1 MNRYRLDENSH
12 ARKVFRILG
21 PVLLGIGALLTL
33 VGIIGFISGT
43 IFLIVLAF
51 IGMPLDFIG
60 SVLTALGYMG
70 AVARYTASQS
80 APVAKDVA
88 NYMIDNTQH
97 SVANLAGKVAREI
110 KTEAKPVTCLHC
122 GEVAHPGAL
131 FCDRCG
137 KPLAIVCPKCNEQ
150 NDQNAR
156 YCQKCGEPL

>member
-1 MNRYRLDENSH
+1 MNRYRLDENSKV
-12 ARKVFRILG
+12 RKVFRILG
-21 PVLLGIGALLTL
+21 PVLLGVGALFT
-33 VGIIGFISGT
+33 IIGVIG
-43 IFLIVLAF
+43 IFTGQFFMFFFAF

-88 NYMIDNTQH
+88 NYMMDNTSQ
-97 SVANLAGKVAREI
+97 SAASFAGKVAQEI
-110 KTEAKPVTCLHC
+110 KAEPKPVTCLHC
-122 GEVAHPGAL
+122 GEVAHLGAV

-137 KPLAIVCPKCNEQ
+137 KPLAIICPKCNES